1 MFLFQHYLVKCAMM
15 LLSHVTPFLVI
26 VVTRICGAWD
36 VCKSKTC
43 DHVGSIMLIMDA
55 LMDM

>member
-1 MFLFQHYLVKCAMM
+1 MCYDATIACN
-15 LLSHVTPFLVI
+15 PFLVI